1 MRRFRGCPDW
11 PSAEWHGIVFSLTHR
26 SIPIQR
32 KRRRLGWKMENP
44 RSSCRRLNGAP
55 GFRGML
61 ARATRHPAVCW
72 SVIPPLYLRLEK
84 VRAISL
90 PAPVEEPRLAMEDD
104 LMILDELKFDRI
116 GHI

>member
-1 MRRFRGCPDW
+1 
-11 PSAEWHGIVFSLTHR
+11 
-26 SIPIQR
+26 
-32 KRRRLGWKMENP
+32 
-44 RSSCRRLNGAP
+44 
-55 GFRGML
+55 ML

-116 GHI
+116 GHIQDGFKLQLHSPILVDICADTGIGSVAR